1 MKKEINVQFIED
13 DTIIVTENA
22 DGRMYILRAKY
33 IRDILDDWNGDCEFV
48 PSNDAR
54 VFFAAWNGKPIN
66 PYAYTD
72 FESLLKLSPEER
84 ERYFHSFSSLLE
96 KDKGMRLGSP
106 VEDLNSGFAIDHR
119 MAADSRSCVICLS
132 ERSLLMFAPI

>member
-1 MKKEINVQFIED
+1 
-13 DTIIVTENA
+13 
-22 DGRMYILRAKY
+22 MYILRAKY

-72 FESLLKLSPEER
+72 FESLLELLRDKL
-84 ERYFHSFSSLLE
+84 
-96 KDKGMRLGSP
+96 
-106 VEDLNSGFAIDHR
+106 
-119 MAADSRSCVICLS
+119 
-132 ERSLLMFAPI
+132 

>member
-1 MKKEINVQFIED
+1 
-13 DTIIVTENA
+13 
-22 DGRMYILRAKY
+22 MYILRAKY

-72 FESLLKLSPEER
+72 FESLLKLLR
-84 ERYFHSFSSLLE
+84 
-96 KDKGMRLGSP
+96 DKL
-106 VEDLNSGFAIDHR
+106 
-119 MAADSRSCVICLS
+119 
-132 ERSLLMFAPI
+132 

>member
-1 MKKEINVQFIED
+1 MKKEINNQFIKE

-33 IRDILDDWNGDCEFV
+33 IWDILDDWNGDCEFV

-72 FESLLKLSPEER
+72 FESLLKLLR
-84 ERYFHSFSSLLE
+84 
-96 KDKGMRLGSP
+96 DKL
-106 VEDLNSGFAIDHR
+106 
-119 MAADSRSCVICLS
+119 
-132 ERSLLMFAPI
+132 

>member
-1 MKKEINVQFIED
+1 MKKEINDQFIEG

-33 IRDILDDWNGDCEFV
+33 IQDILDDWNGDCEFV

-72 FESLLKLSPEER
+72 FESLLE
-84 ERYFHSFSSLLE
+84 LL
-96 KDKGMRLGSP
+96 RHTL
-106 VEDLNSGFAIDHR
+106 
-119 MAADSRSCVICLS
+119 
-132 ERSLLMFAPI
+132 

>member
-1 MKKEINVQFIED
+1 MKKEINDQFIEG

-33 IRDILDDWNGDCEFV
+33 IQDILDDWNGDCEFV

-72 FESLLKLSPEER
+72 FESLLELLRDKL
-84 ERYFHSFSSLLE
+84 
-96 KDKGMRLGSP
+96 
-106 VEDLNSGFAIDHR
+106 
-119 MAADSRSCVICLS
+119 
-132 ERSLLMFAPI
+132 

>member
-1 MKKEINVQFIED
+1 MKKEINDQFIEG

-33 IRDILDDWNGDCEFV
+33 IQDILDDWNGDCEFV

-72 FESLLKLSPEER
+72 FESLLKLLR
-84 ERYFHSFSSLLE
+84 
-96 KDKGMRLGSP
+96 DKL
-106 VEDLNSGFAIDHR
+106 
-119 MAADSRSCVICLS
+119 
-132 ERSLLMFAPI
+132 

>member
-48 PSNDAR
+48 P
-54 VFFAAWNGKPIN
+54 
-66 PYAYTD
+66 
-72 FESLLKLSPEER
+72 
-84 ERYFHSFSSLLE
+84 
-96 KDKGMRLGSP
+96 
-106 VEDLNSGFAIDHR
+106 
-119 MAADSRSCVICLS
+119 
-132 ERSLLMFAPI
+132 

>member
-1 MKKEINVQFIED
+1 MKKEINDQFIEG
-13 DTIIVTENA
+13 DTIIVPENA

-33 IRDILDDWNGDCEFV
+33 IQDILDDWNGDCEFV

-72 FESLLKLSPEER
+72 FESLLELLRDKL
-84 ERYFHSFSSLLE
+84 
-96 KDKGMRLGSP
+96 
-106 VEDLNSGFAIDHR
+106 
-119 MAADSRSCVICLS
+119 
-132 ERSLLMFAPI
+132 

>member
-1 MKKEINVQFIED
+1 VKKEINDQFIEG

-33 IRDILDDWNGDCEFV
+33 IQDILDDWNGDCEFV

-72 FESLLKLSPEER
+72 FESLLELLRDKL
-84 ERYFHSFSSLLE
+84 
-96 KDKGMRLGSP
+96 
-106 VEDLNSGFAIDHR
+106 
-119 MAADSRSCVICLS
+119 
-132 ERSLLMFAPI
+132 

>member
-1 MKKEINVQFIED
+1 MKKEINDQFIEG

-33 IRDILDDWNGDCEFV
+33 IQDMLDDWNGDCEFV

-72 FESLLKLSPEER
+72 FESLLELLRDKL
-84 ERYFHSFSSLLE
+84 
-96 KDKGMRLGSP
+96 
-106 VEDLNSGFAIDHR
+106 
-119 MAADSRSCVICLS
+119 
-132 ERSLLMFAPI
+132 